1 MTETSV
7 DIEYLQGLEETVD
20 HLQEQLAFF
29 EAYKKFYVP
38 HLGSKLKLAEPWTF
52 TLHPEHRNSK
62 LWDVV
67 TEDKMRQIRTVVH
80 DVDLL
85 PKVTFPI
92 GAILSVARIYIRQG
106 GKEYDSVTF
115 RSIKGSCGDQKHL
128 EKKRFWAKLHDVRE
142 MTVEILDEE

>member
-1 MTETSV
+1 MADMTV
-7 DIEYLQGLEETVD
+7 DVDYLRGLEETVD
-20 HLQEQLAFF
+20 HLQEQLAFY
-29 EAYKKFYVP
+29 ESYKKFYVP
-38 HLGSKLKLAEPWTF
+38 HLGSKLQLAEPWTF

-62 LWDVV
+62 LWDAV
-67 TEDKMRQIRTVVH
+67 TEDKIYDHMRGCS
-80 DVDLL
+80 DPL

-128 EKKRFWAKLHDVRE
+128 EKKRFWAKLKDVHE